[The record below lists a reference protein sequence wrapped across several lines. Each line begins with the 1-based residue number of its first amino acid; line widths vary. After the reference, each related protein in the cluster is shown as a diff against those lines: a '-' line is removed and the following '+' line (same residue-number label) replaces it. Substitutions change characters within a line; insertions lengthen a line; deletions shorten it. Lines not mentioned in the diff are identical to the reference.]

1 MQQDGRRRSMPAS
14 SGCWSPAERR
24 GQRTGRT
31 CRPCAKSGSI
41 LSPMLRTV
49 SVARKCMNPRI
60 VKILHDAFKIALED
74 PAFID
79 AANKFSQEVHYMSSA
94 DYHDYAVKQFAEERL
109 IADEFG

>member
-1 MQQDGRRRSMPAS
+1 M
-14 SGCWSPAERR
+14 
-24 GQRTGRT
+24 
-31 CRPCAKSGSI
+31 
-41 LSPMLRTV
+41 SPMLRTV

-109 IADEFG
+109 IADEFGTKRQ